1 MKKCLLQLGVFT
13 ILLLATTSLVAQ
25 SSQNTANT
33 TLPNLKLKFGKGLQL
48 VAADSSMAL
57 KVGFRFQSLF
67 NSERSMVDGADW
79 KTNFLV
85 RRARLKF
92 DGWAVNPNLVYK
104 VELALSNRDLGSS
117 SDFEVTSEAPKI
129 ILDAVAKWKF
139 HKNFS
144 LWVGQTKLPG
154 NRERVVSSQK
164 LQFVDRSLVNGTF
177 NIDREMGV
185 QLRSKFKAGKMVI
198 KPMASLSF
206 GEGRNTTIANVGGS
220 HYVGR
225 VELLPMGEFTS
236 KGDYFEGDLKRENAP
251 KVAFGASYSYNNG
264 SAKQKTTGKF
274 LVDIDDNYFDNNIE
288 TFFIDMMFKYQ
299 GFSVMAEFA
308 DKRVVNNPFGNVD
321 FDFRSSLVDA
331 NGRSY
336 YTGTGINTQVSYL
349 FKNNIELAARYTNIK
364 PDTEVSFSE
373 INEYTLGMSKYVVGH
388 SLKIQGDV
396 SLIDKDGSDEK
407 LRYRLQ
413 MEFAF

>member
-1 MKKCLLQLGVFT
+1 MKKCLLQLGVLT

-25 SSQNTANT
+25 SSQSSAKQ
-33 TLPNLKLKFGKGLQL
+33 TLPNIKLKFGKGLQF

-57 KVGFRFQSLF
+57 KIGFRFQSLF
-67 NSERSMVDGADW
+67 NSERSRVDGADW
-79 KTNFLV
+79 NTNFLI
-85 RRARLKF
+85 RRSRLKF

-129 ILDAVAKWKF
+129 VLDAVAKWKF

-177 NIDREMGV
+177 NIDREMGL
-185 QLRSKFKAGKMVI
+185 QLRSKFKTGNMVI

-206 GEGRNTTIANVGGS
+206 GEGRNTTISNIGGA

-225 VELLPMGEFTS
+225 VELLPLGEFTS
-236 KGDYFEGDLKRENAP
+236 KGDYVEGDLKRENAP
-251 KVAFGASYSYNNG
+251 KIAIGASYSYNNG
-264 SAKQKTTGKF
+264 TPKQKTTGKF
-274 LVDIDDNYFDNNIE
+274 LVDVDDNYFENNLE

-299 GFSVMAEFA
+299 GFSVMAEMA
-308 DKRVVNNPFGNVD
+308 NKRVVNNPFGNVD

-336 YTGTGINTQVSYL
+336 YTGTGINTQISYL